1 MDWIFLIIHTNTSS
15 IITHSTYNFIA
26 FLLAYLAGT
35 GTGT

>member
-1 MDWIFLIIHTNTSS
+1 MNTTSS
-15 IITHSTYNFIA
+15 IITHSTYNFVA